1 MLRTSLITGPA
12 SGNRVCSRDTL
23 ASRSA
28 APWSLKVVSCR
39 YKDHT
44 THARNRSH
52 GAFHSHINIAFPNQY
67 LCRDNSTPV
76 HPLGIQVPNQYLCRD
91 NSTPVHPL
99 GIQVPNQYLC
109 GDNSTPVHPLG
120 TQVPNQYLCGDNSNP
135 GLTALH
141 TAQPSRLVKR
151 QSPSVQYLLQGSGGG
166 SAGGVQRKSAGGSGT
181 CHASGWPPRDLGWM
195 PDWPKTVWP
204 AATKPG

>member
-28 APWSLKVVSCR
+28 APWSLKVVSCL

-52 GAFHSHINIAFPNQY
+52 GAFHSHINTAFPNQY
-67 LCRDNSTPV
+67 LCRVNSIPV
-76 HPLGIQVPNQYLCRD
+76 HPLGIQVPNQYLCVQRQF
-91 NSTPVHPL
+91 HPSPGL
-99 GIQVPNQYLC
+99 IAPHTAQ
-109 GDNSTPVHPLG
+109 
-120 TQVPNQYLCGDNSNP
+120 P

-151 QSPSVQYLLQGSGGG
+151 QSPSMECSPQGSGGG
-166 SAGGVQRKSAGGSGT
+166 SAGGVQQENAGGSGT

-195 PDWPKTVWP
+195 PDRPKTVWP